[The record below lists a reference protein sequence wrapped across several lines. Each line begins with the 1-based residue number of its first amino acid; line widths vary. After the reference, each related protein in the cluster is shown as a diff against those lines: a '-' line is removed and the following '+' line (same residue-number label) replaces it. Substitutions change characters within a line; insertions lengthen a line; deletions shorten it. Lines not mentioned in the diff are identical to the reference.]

1 MTSTPHPSNSTYS
14 ERPAHGQVEGDRRF
28 RLLFERIPDPMLL
41 LDVESGV
48 FTDWNPAAM
57 RMLNFPAR
65 EEVIAL
71 RPADISP
78 AHQPDGRASDDKAR
92 EMMDIARRE
101 GSHRFEWTICS
112 PYRSEVVIE
121 VLLTTIAIDGRE
133 VFITTWRDLSQQK
146 RTERDLVANKLRW
159 KFALEGAGDGVW
171 DWNIQDGTVFFS
183 PRWKTMLGYEEQE
196 IDNALSEWSERV
208 HPDDLPRV
216 MADVQAHLDGR
227 TPGYRNEHRML
238 CRNGEYK
245 WILDRGK
252 VISDDADGRPLR
264 MVGTHTDIT
273 ERRRVQTELER
284 AEATQRALLD
294 AMADGVFVAQEH
306 RFVFVN
312 PALPRMLGYTVEE
325 FTGLTFADVLH
336 PDFLELWSERYER
349 RIGSGPEPQR
359 RYEVQLLNRDRD
371 RPLWIELIAS
381 RFTYRDEPAVL
392 GIVRDISDK
401 KINEQTIWKQA
412 NYDALTGLPNRH
424 LLLHHLRQEMR
435 LSQRSGRQLAVLF
448 IDLDRFKE
456 VNDTLGHPAGDSLL
470 QQAAQR
476 ITGCMRDTDAV
487 ARFGGDEFAVVLGGL
502 EHPDVVEQIAGKIL
516 SALHQPFQL
525 FNELV
530 YVSASI
536 GITLYPDSAQSQE
549 DLLKQADQAMYD
561 AKRAGRNRMSYFT
574 PSMQASSERRL
585 RLVSDMHTA
594 LTTGQFHLVY
604 QPIVEIATGRVRKA
618 EALMRWQ
625 HPERGHVSPT
635 EFIPIAEETGLILPM
650 GDWITRTAVGFARH
664 LQQRLGDTVQISI
677 NHSPLQLRNRNGDY
691 PGVVELLRKLDA
703 PGSLVAVEITE
714 GMLVE
719 ADEPALDCLYAM
731 RDAGVQVSL
740 DDFGTGYSSLSY
752 LKKFD
757 IDYLKIDQSFVRGL
771 SRDSSE
777 LALCEAM
784 IVMAHK
790 LGMQV
795 IAEGVETIHQLEL
808 LRAAHCDYAQGYLFS
823 RPLPAEHFEAWL
835 RENG

>member
-1 MTSTPHPSNSTYS
+1 M
-14 ERPAHGQVEGDRRF
+14 EGDRRF

-78 AHQPDGRASDDKAR
+78 PHQPDGRASDDKAR

-183 PRWKTMLGYEEQE
+183 PRWKTMLGYEEQD
-196 IDNALSEWSERV
+196 IGNALSEWSERV

-238 CRNGEYK
+238 CRNGDYK

-252 VISDDADGRPLR
+252 VISNDADGRPLR

-359 RYEVQLLNRDRD
+359 RYEVQLLNRDGD
-371 RPLWIELIAS
+371 RPLWIEM
-381 RFTYRDEPAVL
+381 R
-392 GIVRDISDK
+392 IS
-401 KINEQTIWKQA
+401 A
-412 NYDALTGLPNRH
+412 RPG
-424 LLLHHLRQEMR
+424 
-435 LSQRSGRQLAVLF
+435 RS
-448 IDLDRFKE
+448 
-456 VNDTLGHPAGDSLL
+456 T
-470 QQAAQR
+470 
-476 ITGCMRDTDAV
+476 M
-487 ARFGGDEFAVVLGGL
+487 
-502 EHPDVVEQIAGKIL
+502 IL
-516 SALHQPFQL
+516 SATAAGARARA
-525 FNELV
+525 
-530 YVSASI
+530 SAISRAI
-536 GITLYPDSAQSQE
+536 SGMGTARASTLGGGSR
-549 DLLKQADQAMYD
+549 K
-561 AKRAGRNRMSYFT
+561 
-574 PSMQASSERRL
+574 SS
-585 RLVSDMHTA
+585 
-594 LTTGQFHLVY
+594 
-604 QPIVEIATGRVRKA
+604 
-618 EALMRWQ
+618 
-625 HPERGHVSPT
+625 
-635 EFIPIAEETGLILPM
+635 
-650 GDWITRTAVGFARH
+650 
-664 LQQRLGDTVQISI
+664 
-677 NHSPLQLRNRNGDY
+677 
-691 PGVVELLRKLDA
+691 
-703 PGSLVAVEITE
+703 
-714 GMLVE
+714 
-719 ADEPALDCLYAM
+719 
-731 RDAGVQVSL
+731 
-740 DDFGTGYSSLSY
+740 
-752 LKKFD
+752 
-757 IDYLKIDQSFVRGL
+757 
-771 SRDSSE
+771 
-777 LALCEAM
+777 
-784 IVMAHK
+784 
-790 LGMQV
+790 
-795 IAEGVETIHQLEL
+795 
-808 LRAAHCDYAQGYLFS
+808 
-823 RPLPAEHFEAWL
+823 
-835 RENG
+835 